1 MRGPDRIVEAISTG
15 RGYKRAVVALVAIAV
30 VLAPVQPATATDEG
44 HGAAGGTAGH
54 GEIIP
59 ETPRFAI
66 VGDSITYI
74 ATDELLAVGAT
85 VEAFGGVHILQAR
98 PALQELA
105 AQGRRRVVIG
115 VGTMDVASWTNE
127 RRLRARVR
135 AVFNDLRTVP
145 CIVWIDLRYGSAPP
159 GLRTVRVF
167 MFNRLLVDIAGQFGG
182 HVAAWSTASE
192 GHPGWF
198 REDGLH
204 PNDIGQVAYSRFVA
218 RSVSDACQSV
228 P

>member
-1 MRGPDRIVEAISTG
+1 MSAGKG
-15 RGYKRAVVALVAIAV
+15 WGHAVVAMVAVIVLGVIA
-30 VLAPVQPATATDEG
+30 PSQPATAADRA
-44 HGAAGGTAGH
+44 HTAEMAMADPGRL
-54 GEIIP
+54 P
-59 ETPRFAI
+59 PALDRFAI
-66 VGDSITYI
+66 VGDSITYT
-74 ATDELLAVGAT
+74 ATDELEAVGAT

-98 PALQELA
+98 EALQEFA

-145 CIVWIDLRYGSAPP
+145 CVVWIDLRYGSAPP